1 MSFEFAVDRRSSSLR
16 VWRLLDIRR
25 RNRTLRRYLEEEEE
39 TLRDDS
45 SRRPSPVPSKH
56 PARRP
61 LPKPKSDDDASR
73 ESFLAIRK
81 IVQKEDL
88 SVVFQPIVDIH
99 TGRPFATEAL
109 VRCKVPGLTDPLAL
123 FRQAVAA
130 QCCGRLG
137 RMIREIAIPLC
148 AGAPIF
154 VNIHPN
160 ELSERWLVRPDD
172 PIFSHD
178 DQVFLEITE
187 SVPFTHFRLCSD
199 VLRDVRSR
207 GGGGIHLV
215 VDDLGAGYSNLGRIA
230 DLEPK
235 FVKLDRDLVTALDQY
250 PRRLQLVTSIVR
262 LCVELGA
269 AVVAEGIE
277 TRDEYSAIC
286 DTGAQYGQG
295 YLFAR
300 PAFPV
305 PVVSWPPSQFAQR
318 APISV

>member
-1 MSFEFAVDRRSSSLR
+1 M
-16 VWRLLDIRR
+16 
-25 RNRTLRRYLEEEEE
+25 
-39 TLRDDS
+39 
-45 SRRPSPVPSKH
+45 H
-56 PARRP
+56 
-61 LPKPKSDDDASR
+61 
-73 ESFLAIRK
+73 K
-81 IVQKEDL
+81 IVQREDL
-88 SVVFQPIVDIH
+88 SCVFQPIVDIQ
-99 TGRPFATEAL
+99 TGQLFATEAL
-109 VRCKVPGLTDPLAL
+109 VRCRIAEFQDPLAL
-123 FRQAVAA
+123 FRHAVAA
-130 QCCGRLG
+130 NCCGRLG
-137 RMIREIAIPLC
+137 RMIRDIAIPLC

-178 DQVFLEITE
+178 DQVFLEVTE
-187 SVPFTHFRLCSD
+187 SVPFTHFQLCLD
-199 VLRDVRSR
+199 VLKEVRSR
-207 GGGGIHLV
+207 GGVHLV

-235 FVKLDRDLVTALDQY
+235 FVKLDRDLITKLDRH
-250 PRRLQLVTSIVR
+250 PRRRQLVTSIVR

-269 AVVAEGIE
+269 SVVAEGIE

-305 PVVSWPPSQFAQR
+305 PAVTWPPPMFAPP
-318 APISV
+318 APAAGGVFYR